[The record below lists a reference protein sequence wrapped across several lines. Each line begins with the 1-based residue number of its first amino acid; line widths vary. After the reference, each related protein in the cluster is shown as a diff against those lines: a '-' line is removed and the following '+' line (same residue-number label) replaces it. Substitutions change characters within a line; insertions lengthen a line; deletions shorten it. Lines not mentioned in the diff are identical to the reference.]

1 MKILG
6 ISCFY
11 HDAAAALLIDGK
23 LVAAVEEE
31 RFSRKKHDN
40 DFPEQAI
47 AFCLQH
53 GDLSPRDLD
62 CVIFYEKPFL
72 KFDRILKSC
81 LETYPRSCTLF
92 REAMIH
98 WLFDKLWVKSLIEEK
113 LGIAPEK
120 ILFSKHHL
128 SHAASAFLC
137 SPFEKAA
144 ILTIDGV
151 GEWNTATIGKGE
163 ENRIALLYEM
173 NFPHSV
179 GLLYSVFTAF
189 LGFEVNEGEYKVMG
203 MAPYGRPIYYD
214 KIREIVKIFEDGSIW
229 LDLRYFCHHYGTTP
243 FNRRFI
249 KLFGTPRD
257 PKNSDTV
264 EQSYAD
270 LAASIQ
276 KVTEEIVI
284 KMARHAHRVTG
295 YNTLCLAGGVA
306 LNTVANWKILKET
319 PFRDLFVQ
327 PASGD
332 SGGALGAALYAASLL
347 GEKRNFVLEHA
358 YWGAAFGAEEIRRFL
373 TVEGVP
379 FWEAPDEEALIT
391 QVITHLK
398 KGGVVGWMQ
407 GRFEWG
413 PRALGNRSIL
423 ADPRRPEMKDIVN
436 RKIKF
441 REPFRPFAPSIL
453 ENRVSDYFE
462 LQNGEGGYAP
472 RFMLLVPPV
481 REAQRSKIP
490 AVTHVDG
497 TGRLQAVLKEENP
510 LYYRLIERFGEETGI
525 PVLLNTSFNLKGEPI
540 VATPA
545 DAYATFIRSGMDA
558 LVMGSFLV
566 EKEGVSVVGE
576 KSR

>member
-11 HDAAAALLIDGK
+11 HDAAAVLLIDGK
-23 LVAAVEEE
+23 LVAAAEEE
-31 RFSRKKHDN
+31 RFSRKKHDSG
-40 DFPEQAI
+40 FPEKAI
-47 AFCLQH
+47 AFCLRYAGLHSSQ
-53 GDLSPRDLD
+53 LD
-62 CVIFYEKPFL
+62 YVVFYEKPFL
-72 KFDRILKSC
+72 KFDRILRSC
-81 LETYPRSCTLF
+81 LETYPRSSTLF

-98 WLFDKLWVKSLIEEK
+98 WLFDKLWVKGLIEEK
-113 LGIAPEK
+113 LDIPPEK
-120 ILFSKHHL
+120 ILFSRHHL

-163 ENRIALLYEM
+163 GNRVTLLHEM

-203 MAPYGRPIYYD
+203 MAPYGKPVTCD
-214 KIREIVKIFEDGSIW
+214 KIRKILKIYEDGSIW
-229 LDLRYFCHHYGTTP
+229 CDPRYFCHYYSGTKLFSTP
-243 FNRRFI
+243 FL
-249 KLFGTPRD
+249 KLFGKPRD
-257 PKNSDTV
+257 PKTSDAL
-264 EQSYAD
+264 EPHYAD

-276 KVTEEIVI
+276 KITEEIVV

-295 YNTLCLAGGVA
+295 LDRLCLAGGVA

-319 PFRDLFVQ
+319 PIRELFIQ

-332 SGGALGAALYAASLL
+332 SGGALGAALLAAALL
-347 GEKRNFVLEHA
+347 GEPRNFVLEHA
-358 YWGAAFGAEEIRRFL
+358 YWGASSTDEEVLNFL
-373 TVEGVP
+373 EEEKIP
-379 FWEAPDEEALIT
+379 FWKAPDEEAL
-391 QVITHLK
+391 VRRVVAHLQ
-398 KGGVVGWMQ
+398 KGDVVGWMQ

-423 ADPRRPEMKDIVN
+423 ADPRRSEMKDIVN

-441 REPFRPFAPSIL
+441 REPFRPFAPSVL
-453 ENRVSDYFE
+453 SDRMTEYFE
-462 LQNGEGGYAP
+462 LRNSDGGYPP

-481 REAQRSKIP
+481 KEEKRSQIP

-497 TGRLQAVLKEENP
+497 TGRLQGVVKEINP
-510 LYYRLIERFGEETGI
+510 LYYRLIERFGEETGV
-525 PVLLNTSFNLKGEPI
+525 PVVLNTSFNLKGEPI

-545 DAYATFIRSGMDA
+545 EAYSTFLRSGMDT
-558 LVMGSFLV
+558 LVIGSFV
-566 EKEGVSVVGE
+566 IEKGNLPKGE
-576 KSR
+576 RE